1 MAARVFPFF
10 AKPGYFAARVRP
22 FFAKSNYVAAR
33 VLPFFTKPSYAS
45 ERAFLPAALEIIET
59 PASPT
64 LRITAAVISA
74 CLLTTIVWS
83 YVGHVDIVATAPG
96 KVIVRA
102 RTKVVQP
109 SATGEVREIDVADG
123 DRVEAGQVL
132 IKLDPTMSK
141 ADQARYGDVL
151 LQAQLDQTR
160 LRAELTPKSG
170 DPFAGMQAPPDLLA
184 ATSARLEAEQS
195 EQAAKLAK
203 IDQEIAQKRAEQ
215 AEVEA
220 QIAKID
226 AALPLVQKR
235 TEIRSVGANN
245 GYGSVID
252 YLQQQQQ
259 LVEMQNERVAQERKH
274 DETVAALAALTSE
287 RAQAEAEFKRTA
299 FTDLAKAD
307 RDIAEA
313 TSEVAKAA
321 RQTELQTLTA
331 PVGGIVQDLAIHTLG
346 GVVTPAQQLL
356 RIVPTDGGIE
366 VEAVVA
372 NQDVGFVE
380 VGQQAEIKVDT
391 FTFTRYGLIH
401 GLVREIARDSVD
413 EPQSEQRR
421 QGSQSASDAPEN
433 VERPSHLVYM
443 ARIALQSTQM
453 VIDGRAVDLAP
464 GMAVTAEIKTGKRR
478 LLDYLLSPFH
488 RYSHDVMRE
497 R

>member
-1 MAARVFPFF
+1 MTARVIPFF
-10 AKPGYFAARVRP
+10 TQ
-22 FFAKSNYVAAR
+22 SSHVAAR
-33 VLPFFTKPSYAS
+33 VLPFFTKPSYGA

-64 LRITAAVISA
+64 LRISAAVIST
-74 CLLTTIVWS
+74 CLLTAIVWS
-83 YVGHVDIVATAPG
+83 YFGHVDIVATAPG

-109 SATGEVREIDVADG
+109 SDTGEVREIDVADG
-123 DRVEAGQVL
+123 DRVEPGQVL

-141 ADQARYGDVL
+141 ADQARYGDML

-160 LRAELTPKSG
+160 LRAELTPG
-170 DPFAGMQAPPDLLA
+170 VTDPFAGIQAPPDLLA
-184 ATSARLEAEQS
+184 AASARLEAERT

-203 IDQEIAQKRAEQ
+203 LDQQTAQKRAEQ

-274 DETVAALAALTSE
+274 DETVAALAALASE
-287 RAQAEAEFKRTA
+287 RAQTGAEFKRTA

-307 RDIAEA
+307 REVAEA
-313 TSEVAKAA
+313 TGGLAKAE
-321 RQTELQTLTA
+321 RQTELRTLTA
-331 PVGGIVQDLAIHTLG
+331 PVAGIVQDLSIHTLG

-372 NQDVGFVE
+372 NQDVGFVAI
-380 VGQQAEIKVDT
+380 GQQAEIKVET
-391 FTFTRYGLIH
+391 FLFTRYGLIH
-401 GLVREIARDSVD
+401 GTVREIARDSVD
-413 EPQSEQRR
+413 QPQEGQHR
-421 QGSQSASDAPEN
+421 QGSQSASDAPES
-433 VERPSHLVYM
+433 VERPNQLVYM

-453 VIDGRAVDLAP
+453 DIDGKAVDLEP

-478 LLDYLLSPFH
+478 VLDYLLSPFH
-488 RYSHDVMRE
+488 RYSHDAMRE